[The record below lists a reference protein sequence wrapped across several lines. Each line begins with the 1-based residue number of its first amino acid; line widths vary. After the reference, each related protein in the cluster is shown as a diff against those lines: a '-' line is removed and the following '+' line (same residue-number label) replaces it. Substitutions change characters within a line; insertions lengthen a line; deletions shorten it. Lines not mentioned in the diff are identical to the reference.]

1 MWVHTKK
8 FQVTIRH
15 HWREYWRSSPSGTY
29 ESENFLTIAIPPFF
43 DTKTIPFAVGDQ
55 VSSCNAQA
63 GALVKS
69 TECCTYSR
77 IKLPW
82 TRKLTAMWTVL
93 AQDQGPL
100 SSFSSARSTTREPV
114 HSVHVAKE
122 ASSCCTSCVCIEL
135 VWLVQLWLLDYA
147 GSGVQWTG
155 DLVNSAIPDQVWH
168 AILLSIF
175 PRLSQF
181 SLFIFSWSNV
191 CMVCCRN
198 VVTSHRLGVCGY

>member
-1 MWVHTKK
+1 
-8 FQVTIRH
+8 
-15 HWREYWRSSPSGTY
+15 
-29 ESENFLTIAIPPFF
+29 
-43 DTKTIPFAVGDQ
+43 
-55 VSSCNAQA
+55 
-63 GALVKS
+63 
-69 TECCTYSR
+69 
-77 IKLPW
+77 
-82 TRKLTAMWTVL
+82 MWTVL

-100 SSFSSARSTTREPV
+100 SSFSSARSTTREPI

-122 ASSCCTSCVCIEL
+122 ASSCCISCVCIEL

-155 DLVNSAIPDQVWH
+155 DLVNSSIPDQVWH

-198 VVTSHRLGVCGY
+198 VVTSHRAVIEECFDINAGANRVCDNSTECPNFPPNGMLIFINIHAHGDQRININ